1 MIARARV
8 RAFEADPDPSSN
20 EVSESTWV
28 SSGADLAVAK
38 TDDVGGFTFPGQPIT
53 YTISATNHGP
63 EDVYGA
69 ALTDEFPAE
78 IEGPITWSCL
88 STPGSWCTP
97 SGEGDIVDT
106 VDLLSGGAVIYS
118 ALGTVGSAVT
128 GTIVNTATIEAPAGL
143 GDPDGSNNA
152 ATAQT
157 RSEDPVAVLF
167 VDGFETGDMTA
178 WSDSVP
184 PQE

>member
-1 MIARARV
+1 
-8 RAFEADPDPSSN
+8 
-20 EVSESTWV
+20 
-28 SSGADLAVAK
+28 
-38 TDDVGGFTFPGQPIT
+38 
-53 YTISATNHGP
+53 
-63 EDVYGA
+63 
-69 ALTDEFPAE
+69 
-78 IEGPITWSCL
+78 
-88 STPGSWCTP
+88 
-97 SGEGDIVDT
+97 EGDIVDT

-157 RSEDPVAVLF
+157 RSEDPVAILF

-178 WSDSVP
+178 WSDLVP
-184 PQE
+184 